1 MTLSIHCTRCHS
13 IQKEIQNGHSLLS
26 LTVRTLNDKKTWI
39 ERENITVLC
48 AECTNQLQDFLYNT
62 KAIDADPEKVDA
74 ALQKARADW
83 RETLDIL
90 KEK

>member
-1 MTLSIHCTRCHS
+1 MTLSVYCTRCSS
-13 IQKEIQNGHSLLS
+13 IQKEVQSGHSLLS

-62 KAIDADPEKVDA
+62 KAIDADPKEVDT